1 MVKLVSL
8 YSRICITCLTLLFA
22 VEAIAAKV
30 YVYRNAEGVLVFSDT
45 PHPDA
50 EEISP
55 KSKIESIPSQ
65 APSTVRSSVN
75 NSEQAE
81 ESYQV
86 RLVQPI
92 EQATIRD
99 NTGSVY
105 VAVQVSPTYQPEH
118 QVRVLLNGKAVIQPQ
133 NRSVFMLKD
142 VYRGEH
148 QLKVELL
155 DVNGKVIASS
165 KPRTFY
171 MHRASVI
178 KAN

>member
-1 MVKLVSL
+1 MVKLVGT

-22 VEAIAAKV
+22 LDAIAAKV

-55 KSKIESIPSQ
+55 KSKIESIPSVTPTRQ
-65 APSTVRSSVN
+65 TNTADKQQ
-75 NSEQAE
+75 QAE
-81 ESYQV
+81 TYQV

-92 EQATIRD
+92 DQATIRD

-105 VAVQVSPTYQPEH
+105 VAVQVSPTYQAEH
-118 QVRVLLNGKAVIQPQ
+118 QVRVLLNGEAVIQPQ

-178 KAN
+178 KPN

>member
-1 MVKLVSL
+1 M
-8 YSRICITCLTLLFA
+8 FA
-22 VEAIAAKV
+22 VDAVAAKV
-30 YVYRNAEGVLVFSDT
+30 YVYRNEQGVLVFSDT

-55 KSKIESIPSQ
+55 KSKIESIPSSIPASLPTNQ
-65 APSTVRSSVN
+65 DKQLQVET
-75 NSEQAE
+75 
-81 ESYQV
+81 YQV

-92 EQATIRD
+92 DQATIRD
-99 NTGSVY
+99 NNGSVY

-118 QVRVLLNGKAVIQPQ
+118 QVRVLLNGSEVISPQ

-155 DVNGKVIASS
+155 DANGKIIASS
-165 KPRTFY
+165 NPRTFY

-178 KAN
+178 KPN

>member
-1 MVKLVSL
+1 MVKSVGL

-22 VEAIAAKV
+22 LEAVAAKV
-30 YVYRNAEGVLVFSDT
+30 YVHRNAEGVLVFSDT

-55 KSKIESIPSQ
+55 KSKIESIPSSTPQTYSGSSKQQ
-65 APSTVRSSVN
+65 AQSP
-75 NSEQAE
+75 Q
-81 ESYQV
+81 YQV

-92 EQATIRD
+92 DQATIRD

-105 VAVQVSPTYQPEH
+105 VAVQVSPTYQAEH
-118 QVRVLLNGKAVIQPQ
+118 QVRVLLDGEAVIQPQ
-133 NRSVFMLKD
+133 NRSVFMLKN
-142 VYRGEH
+142 VFRGEH
-148 QLKVELL
+148 KLKVELL
-155 DVNGKVIASS
+155 DANGKVIASS

-178 KAN
+178 KPN